1 MQRRLL
7 LSYLTITL
15 LVLLLLEIPL
25 GLSYAKA
32 ERRRITTGVQH
43 DTLALAI
50 QTEDKLE
57 SNQLSALQG
66 IAVAAQ
72 KRIGGRVVVVDRHG
86 VGVADSQP
94 PPGAAPEREFANRR
108 EIRGALAGKEVT
120 SSGHTDTVAGN
131 FLYVA
136 EPIIVSDGSV
146 GGVVRVTY
154 PLSFIDE
161 RIRHNWILLGG
172 IAVAVLAIVFLVS
185 LSLARS
191 VTRPVRQLERTADQL
206 GRGDL
211 DARAAVPTHPPE
223 LRVLAESF
231 NRTAARLQQLVDS
244 QVQFVADASHQL
256 RTPLAAL
263 RLRLENVQNE
273 LDTGDTTTADDLE
286 GALSEVAR
294 LSRLVDGLL
303 ALARAERQSP
313 SPGDIDVAEVVRGR
327 EAAWS
332 AFAAE
337 RDVTIE
343 VDVEDPC
350 VASATPGRLEQ
361 VLDNLL
367 NNALDVAPPA
377 SSVDLTAR
385 RDERWVVITVA
396 DAGPG
401 MTDDAMARAFNR
413 FWREPGRGRDG
424 GSGLGLAIVRQLVA
438 SDGGTVSLARSARGG
453 LEVTV
458 RLPTSETGGARRD
471 HEPAAG
477 SGRRWPT
484 RVRSTRSASV

>member
-25 GLSYAKA
+25 GVSYARA

-43 DTLALAI
+43 DALALAI
-50 QTEDKLE
+50 RTEDKLE
-57 SNQLSALQG
+57 SNQLSALQS
-66 IAVAAQ
+66 IAVDGQ
-72 KRIGGRVVVVDRHG
+72 KRVGGRVVIVDKNG
-86 VGVADSQP
+86 VAVADSQP
-94 PPGAAPEREFANRR
+94 PPGTAPDRDFTNRS
-108 EIRGALAGKEVT
+108 EIRQALRGKEVT
-120 SSGHTDTVAGN
+120 GTRHSQTLGGN
-131 FLYVA
+131 FLFVA

-161 RIRHNWILLGG
+161 RIRHNWLLLGG
-172 IAVAVLAIVFLVS
+172 IAVAVLAIVFVVS

-191 VTRPVRQLERTADQL
+191 VTRPVRQLERAADQL

-211 DARAAVPTHPPE
+211 DARAAVPAHPAE

-244 QVQFVADASHQL
+244 QQEFVADASHQL

-273 LDTGDTTTADDLE
+273 LDSGDTTAADDLE

-313 SPGDIDVAEVVRGR
+313 APDDVDIAGVVRGR

-343 VDVEDPC
+343 VGVDEPC
-350 VASATPGRLEQ
+350 IARATPGRLEQ

-377 SSVDLTAR
+377 SAVDLAAR
-385 RDERWVVITVA
+385 REEGWVRITVA

-401 MTDDAMARAFNR
+401 MSDGAMARAFNR

-424 GSGLGLAIVRQLVA
+424 GSGLGLAIVHQLIA
-438 SDGGTVSLARSARGG
+438 SDGGTVGLARSARGG

-458 RLPTSETGGARRD
+458 RLPTSDTGGARRD